1 MAEQA
6 ARKTGG
12 AAKPATQKMITFTWE
27 GIDKK
32 GKKVTGTMEAIS
44 QAYANATLRRQG
56 INPTKVRKVGK
67 SLFASKKKIT
77 PKDIAVFTRQFA
89 TMVQAGIPIVQ
100 GMDIVAKGHENP
112 SVQELL
118 MAVKQDIES
127 GTNLSQAFSKHKLY
141 FDSLYCNLVQAGEQA
156 GILDTIL
163 EKVATYKEKMEAI
176 KGKIKS
182 ALFYPAAVMVVAAI
196 VTTILLIFVI
206 PQFENMFK
214 NFGSELPAMTQM
226 VVNMSH
232 FMRDYWYIIFG
243 VLGGVV
249 FSVSSTYKRSEAM
262 QHAVDRLILRAPVIG
277 VIIKKATIARY
288 CRTLGTMF
296 AAGVPLV
303 EALDS
308 VAGAAGN
315 RVYYDG
321 VMAIKAEVS
330 TGTHLRAA
338 MEQTGLFPNMVV
350 QMVAIGEESG
360 ELDKMLGKV
369 ADFYEAEVD
378 DAVEALSSLIE
389 PMIMAFLGVVVGG
402 MVVAM
407 YLPIFKL
414 AAVV

>member
-1 MAEQA
+1 MAEQTA
-6 ARKTGG
+6 AKPG
-12 AAKPATQKMITFTWE
+12 AAKKPATQKMATFTWE
-27 GIDKK
+27 GTNKT
-32 GKKVTGTMEAIS
+32 GKKVTGTLEAVS
-44 QAYANATLRRQG
+44 QAFASATLRRQG

-67 SLFASKKKIT
+67 ALFSSKKKIL

-118 MAVKQDIES
+118 MSVKQDIES
-127 GTNLSQAFSKHKLY
+127 GTTLSTAFSKHKLY
-141 FDSLYCNLVQAGEQA
+141 FDALYCNLVQAGEQA

-196 VTTILLIFVI
+196 VTAILLIFVI
-206 PQFENMFK
+206 PQFEAMFK
-214 NFGSELPAMTQM
+214 NFGSELPALTQL

-232 FMRDYWYIIFG
+232 FMRSYWYIIFG
-243 VLGGVV
+243 SIAGVII
-249 FSVSSTYKRSEAM
+249 SISATYKRSESM
-262 QHAVDRLILRAPVIG
+262 QHTVDRLVLRAPVVG
-277 VIIKKATIARY
+277 DIIKKATIARY

-315 RVYYDG
+315 RVYYEG

-330 TGTHLRAA
+330 TGTHLRMA

-389 PMIMAFLGVVVGG
+389 PMIMAFLGIVVGG